1 MFLGVPC
8 AFKVCILQALKL
20 ELNLSSNLDAT
31 SPIQQ
36 RICPFHYI
44 LSEKTEMWSAQPLL
58 PLARINQCLQI
69 QSEILVLIAS
79 SIIVKEPL
87 TVLSWAGDCS
97 SSQRLPF
104 LLWMSMSSTPPTCC
118 FVLCTGVWA
127 FTTDTT
133 QSFSLQGCLAMQIPF
148 VTISF

>member
-1 MFLGVPC
+1 MCFQSVYSSSPETWTQPQQQSWC
-8 AFKVCILQALKL
+8 NQSNPTAH
-20 ELNLSSNLDAT
+20 LSL
-31 SPIQQ
+31 PL
-36 RICPFHYI
+36 

-104 LLWMSMSSTPPTCC
+104 LLWMSMSSTPPTC

-133 QSFSLQGCLAMQIPF
+133 WSFSLQGCLAMQIPF

>member
-87 TVLSWAGDCS
+87 TVLSWAGDRS
-97 SSQRLPF
+97 SSQHLPF
-104 LLWMSMSSTPPTCC
+104 LLWMSMSSTPPTC

-133 QSFSLQGCLAMQIPF
+133 RSFSLQDCSAMQIPF
-148 VTISF
+148 VTVSF

>member
-36 RICPFHYI
+36 RICPFHY
-44 LSEKTEMWSAQPLL
+44 SEKTEMWSAQPLL

-79 SIIVKEPL
+79 SIIVKESL

-104 LLWMSMSSTPPTCC
+104 LLWMSMSSTPPTC

-133 QSFSLQGCLAMQIPF
+133 WSFSLQGCLAMQIPF